1 MGPSVAS
8 EAPPPPGLLR
18 KALPKPPVAWFP
30 SRSRKLLPRLVTV
43 EPAETSELMK
53 LGVGTGVGEGVGV
66 GVGGGVGLGDWACA
80 DDATPTASMTAKT
93 TVMALASLRPDPVSL
108 DRESRDEQHI
118 NAIPKRSAS
127 STNTHKIRFAGADLP
142 PVLLRGQPASVR

>member
-53 LGVGTGVGEGVGV
+53 LGVGTGLAEGVVV
-66 GVGGGVGLGDWACA
+66 GLGGGVGLGDGACA
-80 DDATPTASMTAKT
+80 DDATPTPIMAAKT

-108 DRESRDEQHI
+108 DSKSRDKHHI
-118 NAIPKRSAS
+118 TAIPKRAPRR
-127 STNTHKIRFAGADLP
+127 TNP
-142 PVLLRGQPASVR
+142 